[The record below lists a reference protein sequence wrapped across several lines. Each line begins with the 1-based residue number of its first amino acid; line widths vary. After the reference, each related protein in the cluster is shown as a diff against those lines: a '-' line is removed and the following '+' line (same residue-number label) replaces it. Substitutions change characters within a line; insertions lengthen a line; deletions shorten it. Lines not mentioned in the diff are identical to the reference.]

1 LPFHFAVRSQPSS
14 PGTPPAPNIA
24 LRQPS
29 QELRGQVLEKVS
41 FDLALPLNLLK
52 QPLHDSIDELRQ
64 GYRSLSECVEQ
75 AVTEC
80 EQRGSELADCRRQLA
95 EARRSMLEQEKS
107 LAERT
112 HAEAEATRRLT
123 ELSKRFDATQAELSQ
138 AQEALL
144 RLQGEEMQARQRA
157 ELQLEH
163 NQQLQGQIEQLKQDA
178 AQARDESVQ
187 LRAQFGPLTESA
199 IEAERLRGE
208 LAALRTELA
217 AAQTQLQSKQETPD
231 LRESLTAALAER
243 DQVETE
249 LDQLRHRAAE
259 LADALAEQKR
269 LQTEQREQWSE
280 EFRLLRR
287 SVEKQSEL
295 IAKGAPAPTA
305 PHGSNGT
312 TDTRPAAN
320 NNDQVMD
327 TVLQQFEML
336 QKNKVRK
343 MAKAAK

>member
-1 LPFHFAVRSQPSS
+1 VFE
-14 PGTPPAPNIA
+14 N
-24 LRQPS
+24 
-29 QELRGQVLEKVS
+29 VS

-52 QPLHDSIDELRQ
+52 QPLHDSLDELRQ

-75 AVTEC
+75 AVSEC

-123 ELSKRFDATQAELSQ
+123 ELSKRFDATQAELALSQ
-138 AQEALL
+138 ETLL
-144 RLQGEEMQARQRA
+144 RIQGEEMQARQRL
-157 ELQLEH
+157 ELQVEH

-178 AQARDESVQ
+178 AKARDELVE
-187 LRAQFGPLTESA
+187 LRTQFGPLTESA

-208 LAALRTELA
+208 LTALRTELA
-217 AAQTQLQSKQETPD
+217 AAQGQLQSKPDEPD
-231 LRESLTAALAER
+231 LRESLAAALAER
-243 DQVETE
+243 DQVEVE

-259 LADALAEQKR
+259 LADSLAEQKR
-269 LQTEQREQWSE
+269 LQNEQRDQWSE
-280 EFRLLRR
+280 ELRLLRR

-295 IAKGAPAPTA
+295 IAKGASVAAPSATSNGAVETRPTA
-305 PHGSNGT
+305 AGGG
-312 TDTRPAAN
+312 
-320 NNDQVMD
+320 DQVMD

>member
-1 LPFHFAVRSQPSS
+1 VPE
-14 PGTPPAPNIA
+14 N
-24 LRQPS
+24 
-29 QELRGQVLEKVS
+29 VS
-41 FDLALPLNLLK
+41 FDLALPFNLLK

-95 EARRSMLEQEKS
+95 EARRSMLEQEKA

-123 ELSKRFDATQAELSQ
+123 ELSKRFDATQAELTQ
-138 AQEALL
+138 AQETLM
-144 RLQGEEMQARQRA
+144 RLQGEELQARQRV
-157 ELQLEH
+157 EVQVEH
-163 NQQLQGQIEQLKQDA
+163 TQQLQGQIEQLKQDA
-178 AQARDESVQ
+178 TQARDESVQ

-208 LAALRTELA
+208 LAAIRTELA
-217 AAQTQLQSKQETPD
+217 AAHTQLQSKQDEPD
-231 LRESLTAALAER
+231 LRESLAAALAER

-259 LADALAEQKR
+259 LADSLAEQKR
-269 LQTEQREQWSE
+269 LQNEQRDHWSE
-280 EFRLLRR
+280 ELRQLRR

-295 IAKGAPAPTA
+295 ISKGGPAPGAPPT
-305 PHGSNGT
+305 SNGT
-312 TDTRPAAN
+312 HEARPAAAKGG
-320 NNDQVMD
+320 DQVMD